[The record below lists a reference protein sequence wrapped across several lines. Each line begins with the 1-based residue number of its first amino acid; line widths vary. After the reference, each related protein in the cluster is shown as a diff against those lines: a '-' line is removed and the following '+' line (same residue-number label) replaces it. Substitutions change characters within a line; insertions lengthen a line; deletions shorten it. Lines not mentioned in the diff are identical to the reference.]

1 MSPVTL
7 VRASALAA
15 LLPLLAAAPAGAQ
28 LYKWVDERGVVNYSN
43 QPPAD
48 AKGAK
53 RVEQVKDNVSV
64 YTPDAAL
71 RREIE
76 ADKERPRRAEQEAVH
91 APQRPAVASLNAP
104 PPASSSAP
112 PVYIQDEI
120 VPHPLWYGPARHLRR
135 WRHSRPVPQVEL
147 PPGATA
153 GLITGPNAIQPG
165 LSSQA
170 TRYTPRP
177 PDRPAPLVPR

>member
-7 VRASALAA
+7 ARLSALLLALAA
-15 LLPLLAAAPAGAQ
+15 PAAAQ

-48 AKGAK
+48 AKAGQ
-53 RVEQVKDNVSV
+53 RVEQVKDSVSV

-71 RREIE
+71 QRDIE
-76 ADKERPRRAEQEAVH
+76 ADKEQARRAERESAQ
-91 APQRPAVASLNAP
+91 APRQPAVTALNAP
-104 PPASSSAP
+104 AAASNSAP
-112 PVYIQDEI
+112 PVAIQEEI
-120 VPHPLWYGPARHLRR
+120 FPYPYYGPARHLRR
-135 WRHSRPVPQVEL
+135 WRHARPVPQIDL
-147 PPGATA
+147 PRGATA
-153 GLITGPNAIQPG
+153 GNVTGPNAIQPG

-177 PDRPAPLVPR
+177 PERPAPLVPR